1 MANRRHASLTH
12 WATTHRK
19 TVFWGL
25 GLLTLA
31 FTALLPL
38 IQIDT
43 DPENMLPADNPDRV
57 FHNQVQERFNMHDTL
72 VVGMV
77 HPEGIYQPRLLAD
90 LHSVTRYAEQLE
102 GVITPDV
109 MSLAS
114 VDNITQGEQNTL
126 RFEWMMRTPPESA
139 EQAQRIRTQVEN
151 LPLLYDTLVS
161 TDGKAASVYI
171 PIEDKNQSYALSRQ
185 IQRHIDTLD
194 SEAEWHLTG
203 LPVAEDRFGHEMFVQ
218 MGISAPLAGLMI
230 FLLLWVFF
238 RNIPFILS
246 PMIVA
251 LATVLITMGALI
263 GAGFTV
269 HIMSSMIAIFLMPIA
284 VVDSVHILSEFA
296 DRYRRG
302 ASAKAVVTEVMS
314 HLFKPMLL
322 TSITSAVGFFSLM
335 LTPIPPVQVFGF
347 FVGLGIL
354 LAFAITIVVIPTYLT
369 SLNPQTLDRMVE
381 RLPEEGKTKL
391 AGALIA
397 LGRGARVRA
406 RLWLL
411 GFATV
416 FALSVWGIT
425 QIQINDNPVRWFKAD
440 HELRVADRTLNDHF
454 AGTYDAYL
462 VFDSDTAPAQQ
473 AGSVLEEVLASGKL
487 SEEHQQWLAGQ
498 RQQLAGERSLS
509 DLVLALDDRLFDAA
523 GQDVR
528 VLEAVLEDL
537 EQIQSRGQTFLQPDI
552 LAYLGRLETHL
563 VDSGLVG
570 KSNSLADV
578 VKTVNRELRS
588 GDAKDFQLPNSA
600 NGVSQTL
607 LQYQSSHRPQDLW
620 HFVTPDYRSS
630 LIWLQLTSGDNQH
643 MSAVVEAV
651 ERYVQSHPLPE
662 ELTLQW
668 AGKSY
673 LNVVWQSEMVEGMAT
688 SLLSAFV
695 IVLVMMV
702 LLFRSLWFGLISMLP
717 LTLTITA
724 IYGLIGWIGKDYDM
738 PIAVLSALTL
748 GLSIDFAIHFVE
760 RARAT
765 VRETGNW
772 SETLDVMFREPA
784 RAIARNA
791 VVIAVGFTPLL
802 LAPLV
807 PYITVGA
814 FLASIMALSA
824 LVTLILLPVVM
835 TLLRRPLFGLREA
848 NATPTS
854 SAQQNR
860 STTL

>member
-1 MANRRHASLTH
+1 MNHPRQTPLVRWAITH
-12 WATTHRK
+12 PR

-25 GLLTLA
+25 GVLTVL

-43 DPENMLPADNPDRV
+43 DPENMLPEDNPERV
-57 FHNQVQERFNMHDTL
+57 FHNQVQERFSMHDTL

-77 HPEGIYQPRLLAD
+77 HPDGIYQPRLLAD
-90 LHSVTRYAEQLE
+90 LHSVTRYAEQLG
-102 GVITPDV
+102 GVISPDV

-114 VDNITQGEQNTL
+114 VDNITQNEQNTL
-126 RFEWMMRTPPESA
+126 RFEWMMRTPPETAQDA
-139 EQAQRIRTQVEN
+139 ERIRTQVED
-151 LPLLYDTLVS
+151 LPLLFDTLVS
-161 TDGKAASVYI
+161 ADGKAASVYI
-171 PIEDKNQSYALSRQ
+171 PIEDKNRSYALSRN
-185 IQRHIDTLD
+185 IRAHIDTLD
-194 SEAEWHLTG
+194 SDAQWHVTG

-218 MGISAPLAGLMI
+218 MGISAPLAGLTI

-251 LATVLITMGALI
+251 MATVLITMGALI

-302 ASAKAVVTEVMS
+302 ANAKVVVTEVMS

-322 TSITSAVGFFSLM
+322 TSVTSAVGFFSLM
-335 LTPIPPVQVFGF
+335 LTPIPPVQIFGF
-347 FVGLGIL
+347 FVGMGIL
-354 LAFAITIVVIPTYLT
+354 LAFAMTIVVVPAYLT
-369 SLNPQTLDRMVE
+369 SLNPSTLDRMVD
-381 RLPEEGKTKL
+381 RLPDEDKTRL
-391 AGALIA
+391 AGALTA
-397 LGRGARVRA
+397 LGRAARA
-406 RLWLL
+406 RTRLWVL
-411 GFATV
+411 GFSAL
-416 FALSVWGIT
+416 FAVSVWGIT

-440 HELRVADRTLNDHF
+440 HELRIADRTLNDHF

-462 VFDSDTAPAQQ
+462 VFDSTVSPDAQARELLDEAMAKEILSENQQ
-473 AGSVLEEVLASGKL
+473 AWL
-487 SEEHQQWLAGQ
+487 SAQRDALTGEHA
-498 RQQLAGERSLS
+498 LS
-509 DLVLALDDRLFDAA
+509 DLILALDDRLFETSGTDA
-523 GQDVR
+523 R
-528 VLEAVLEDL
+528 VFETLMEEL
-537 EQIQSRGQTFLQPDI
+537 EQLQSRGQTFLQPTI
-552 LAYLGRLETHL
+552 LAYLDRLESALIDT
-563 VDSGLVG
+563 GRVG
-570 KSNSLADV
+570 KSNSLVDV

-588 GDAKDFQLPNSA
+588 GEAKDFQLPSSA
-600 NGVSQTL
+600 EAVAQTL

-620 HFVTPDYRSS
+620 HFVTPDYQSS
-630 LIWLQLTSGDNQH
+630 LIWLQLTSGDNQQ
-643 MSAVVEAV
+643 MSAVVDAV
-651 ERYVQSHPLPE
+651 NRYIQDHPLPE
-662 ELTLQW
+662 GLSMQW
-668 AGKSY
+668 AGKTY

-688 SLLSAFV
+688 SLVSAFV

-702 LLFRSLWFGLISMLP
+702 LLFRSLWFGLIAMLP
-717 LTLTITA
+717 LTLTITG

-765 VRETGNW
+765 ARATGDW
-772 SETLDVMFREPA
+772 SQTLDVMFREPA

-791 VVIAVGFTPLL
+791 IVIAVGFTPLL

-807 PYITVGA
+807 PYITVGV

-824 LVTLILLPVVM
+824 LVTLVLLPVVI
-835 TLLRRPLFGLREA
+835 TLLRRILFGFQDSPE
-848 NATPTS
+848 NASTHTD
-854 SAQQNR
+854 R
-860 STTL
+860 SPIE

>member
-1 MANRRHASLTH
+1 MNPPRQTPLIRWAITH
-12 WATTHRK
+12 PR
-19 TVFWGL
+19 TVFWSL
-25 GLLTLA
+25 GLLTAL

-43 DPENMLPADNPDRV
+43 DPENMLPADNPERV
-57 FHNQVQERFNMHDTL
+57 FHNQVQERFSMHDTL

-77 HPEGIYQPRLLAD
+77 HPDGVYQPRLLAD
-90 LHSVTRYAEQLE
+90 LHNVTRYAEALD
-102 GVITPDV
+102 GVISPDV

-126 RFEWMMRTPPESA
+126 RFEWMMRTPPENAREA
-139 EQAQRIRTQVEN
+139 ERIRTQVED
-151 LPLLYDTLVS
+151 LPLLFDTLVS
-161 TDGKAASVYI
+161 ADGKAASIYI
-171 PIEDKNQSYALSRQ
+171 PIEDKNRSYALSRD
-185 IQRHIDTLD
+185 IRAHIDTLD
-194 SEAEWHLTG
+194 SDAEWHVTG

-218 MGISAPLAGLMI
+218 MGISAPLAGLTI

-251 LATVLITMGALI
+251 MATVLITMGALI

-302 ASAKAVVTEVMS
+302 ANAKVVVTEVMS

-322 TSITSAVGFFSLM
+322 TSVTSAVGFFSLM

-347 FVGLGIL
+347 FVGMGIL
-354 LAFAITIVVIPTYLT
+354 LAFAMTIVVVPAYLT
-369 SLNPQTLDRMVE
+369 SLRPSTLDRMVD
-381 RLPEEGKTKL
+381 RLPDEGKTRF
-391 AGALIA
+391 AGALIT
-397 LGRGARVRA
+397 LGQAARTRT
-406 RLWLL
+406 RLWVL
-411 GFATV
+411 GFSAV

-440 HELRVADRTLNDHF
+440 HELRIADRTLNNHF

-462 VFDSDTAPAQQ
+462 VFDSTVSPDAQARKLLDEAMASDSLSAEQQ
-473 AGSVLEEVLASGKL
+473 AWLRDQRDA
-487 SEEHQQWLAGQ
+487 LAGD
-498 RQQLAGERSLS
+498 RALS
-509 DLVLALDDRLFDAA
+509 DLILALDDRLFETNGKDTRA
-523 GQDVR
+523 
-528 VLEAVLEDL
+528 LETLMEAL
-537 EQIQSRGQTFLQPDI
+537 EQLQSRGQTFLQPDT
-552 LAYLGRLETHL
+552 LAYLDRLESALIDT
-563 VDSGLVG
+563 GRVG
-570 KSNSLADV
+570 KSNSLVDV

-588 GDAKDFQLPNSA
+588 GDAKDFQLPDSA
-600 NGVSQTL
+600 DAIAQTL

-620 HFVTPDYRSS
+620 HFVTPDYQSS

-643 MSAVVEAV
+643 MSAVVDAV
-651 ERYVQSHPLPE
+651 DEYVQDHPLPE
-662 ELTLQW
+662 GLNMQW
-668 AGKSY
+668 AGKTY
-673 LNVVWQSEMVEGMAT
+673 LNVVWQTEMVEGMAA
-688 SLLSAFV
+688 SLISAFV

-702 LLFRSLWFGLISMLP
+702 LLFRSLWFGLIAMLP
-717 LTLTITA
+717 LTLTITG

-765 VRETGNW
+765 AQKTGDW
-772 SETLDVMFREPA
+772 SKTLDIMFREPA

-791 VVIAVGFTPLL
+791 IVIAVGFTPLL
-802 LAPLV
+802 LAPMV

-824 LVTLILLPVVM
+824 LVTLVLLPVVM
-835 TLLRRPLFGLREA
+835 TLLRRPLFGFQDAPA
-848 NATPTS
+848 NTS
-854 SAQQNR
+854 TRNDR
-860 STTL
+860 STNQ